1 MRVADSAKV
10 DYILTG
16 LGVVH
21 IVGTSTFMEQLTIQ
35 LQDMNSGEIAAS
47 ASFSGTS
54 TRPVK
59 AAAKIGEQLVKKLK

>member
-16 LGVVH
+16 IGEVH
-21 IVGTSTFMEQLTIQ
+21 IIGTSTFMEQLTIQ

-59 AAAKIGEQLVKKLK
+59 AAGKIGEQLIKKMK